1 MKSRFLSLFLAV
13 IAATVLSSCEDHH
26 ASQMLLLINGVQ
38 YDIDLPATDPVDLKT
53 LCTEFDAYIQVVN
66 YTDFERIAI
75 DGGTMARSSV
85 TLPVPELSQDEQ
97 ITIDYKTGRLTGT
110 IVLNTL
116 HSGID
121 RIGATG
127 RAVVPGDFYL
137 SFIFRRLIMKYDNA
151 GQLLYY
157 CFDPDAK
164 DGTMEENGF
173 WDFKKHTY
181 NGKTYYSYHAPDPA
195 FAKRAFTGY
204 NPGMRVL
211 LDEHYRPLK
220 SIHAKASRDGYLPDG
235 EPIDGHD
242 FYFFSPDHY
251 ILSLYVE
258 REVQGRLKCVSYLQ
272 EVDNGEVVFDWW
284 STDHPEMAQW
294 GDYTFDFSYDY
305 VHFNSLQVLPDG
317 NWLCSFR
324 HLSSVVK
331 IDRAGG
337 TGDIIW
343 RISGKDLPD
352 AQSFSGEHY
361 VTLHEDGTLSLF
373 DNGNGHTP
381 PITRIMRLEIDPETG
396 EVKGG
401 GNLVPTDDY
410 FSMACGAVNDFGS
423 YFVVGWGW
431 RNGEWNNRLVT
442 EHARDGREIF
452 GLRHISTD
460 SMANS
465 LSASYRCVK
474 Y

>member
-195 FAKRAFTGY
+195 FAKRSFTGY

-331 IDRAGG
+331 IDRAGEPATSSGVFPVRISLMHRVSRGNIMSRSTKTARCRYSTTATAIRRPSRASCAWKSTRKRGRLKVAATWCRPMTISAWPVVPSTISAAISSSDGAGG
-337 TGDIIW
+337 TG
-343 RISGKDLPD
+343 SGTT
-352 AQSFSGEHY
+352 A
-361 VTLHEDGTLSLF
+361 
-373 DNGNGHTP
+373 
-381 PITRIMRLEIDPETG
+381 
-396 EVKGG
+396 
-401 GNLVPTDDY
+401 
-410 FSMACGAVNDFGS
+410 
-423 YFVVGWGW
+423 W
-431 RNGEWNNRLVT
+431 
-442 EHARDGREIF
+442 
-452 GLRHISTD
+452 
-460 SMANS
+460 
-465 LSASYRCVK
+465 
-474 Y
+474 